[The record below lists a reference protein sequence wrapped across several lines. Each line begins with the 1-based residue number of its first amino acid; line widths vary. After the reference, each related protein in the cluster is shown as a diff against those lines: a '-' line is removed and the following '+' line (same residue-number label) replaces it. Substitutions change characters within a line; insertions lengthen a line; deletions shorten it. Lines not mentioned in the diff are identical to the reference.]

1 MSEGGGPAAATQ
13 GLVHQHQVQ
22 QHDDRSNI
30 LQKLNNYLLLWRRWL
45 RYLNIFLIVTVFYCG
60 ASETSNLC
68 IVSGENP

>member
-30 LQKLNNYLLLWRRWL
+30 LQKMNNYLLLTL
-45 RYLNIFLIVTVFYCG
+45 LNLMKTALLVGIKGAKRSTQLIGYVW
-60 ASETSNLC
+60 S
-68 IVSGENP
+68 